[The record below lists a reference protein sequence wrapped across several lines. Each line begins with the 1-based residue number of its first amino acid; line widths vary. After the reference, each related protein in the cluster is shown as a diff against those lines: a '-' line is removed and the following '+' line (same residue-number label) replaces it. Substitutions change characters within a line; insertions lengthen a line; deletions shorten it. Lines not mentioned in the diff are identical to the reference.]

1 MVSEPNILGCIFFFP
16 EKPEELYNHSP
27 QWLHSQDSHHTLL
40 SINLSNVTKLSSTN
54 YLTWSLQIQS
64 LLEGYDLHHF
74 IDDTH
79 TPPPPTI
86 TITGVVS
93 PNPTYTT

>member
-1 MVSEPNILGCIFFFP
+1 MISEPNLLGCIFFP
-16 EKPEELYNHSP
+16 KKPEELYNHSP
-27 QWLHSQDSHHTLL
+27 QWLHSQDPHHPLL
-40 SINLSNVTKLSSTN
+40 TINFSNITKLSFIN

-64 LLEGYDLHHF
+64 LLESYDLHHF

-79 TPPPPTI
+79 TPPPPTT
-86 TITGVVS
+86 TITGVSS